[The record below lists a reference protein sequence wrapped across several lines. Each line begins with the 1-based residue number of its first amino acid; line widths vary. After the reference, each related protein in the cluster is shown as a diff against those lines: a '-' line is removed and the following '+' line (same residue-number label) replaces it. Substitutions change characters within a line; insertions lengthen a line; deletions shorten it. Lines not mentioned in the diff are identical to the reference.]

1 MDLAWIPET
10 IRTIIDQAGG
20 LGLRGALTYVGAS
33 EFCYR
38 CAQPEGE
45 YRSAYASRLT
55 SEDGPPRVDFDVGLR
70 FLVNGKPGRKWT
82 VVIAYEPDDTY
93 SLWLVEGH
101 AGRQADST
109 VLACVRD
116 VYCDTLQSVI
126 EEAYDRAIAEH
137 NGGFIPLG

>member
-1 MDLAWIPET
+1 MEPASIPET

-20 LGLRGALTYVGAS
+20 LGLRGAFTYVGARQ
-33 EFCYR
+33 FRYR

-45 YRSAYASRLT
+45 YRSAYTARLT
-55 SEDGPPRVDFDVGLR
+55 SEDGPPRVDFDVGLQ

-101 AGRQADST
+101 ADRRSDSMI
-109 VLACVRD
+109 LACVRD

-126 EEAYDRAIAEH
+126 EDAYDRAISEH
-137 NGGFIPLG
+137 NGGFIPLS